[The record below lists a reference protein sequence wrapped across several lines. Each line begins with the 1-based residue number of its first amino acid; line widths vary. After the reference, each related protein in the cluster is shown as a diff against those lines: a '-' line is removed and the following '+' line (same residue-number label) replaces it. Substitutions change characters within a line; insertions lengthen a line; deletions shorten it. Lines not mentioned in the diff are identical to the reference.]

1 MGSEWARK
9 LSKDES
15 ILQSELQW
23 MRSDLSAQK
32 DSRDSKEEYETEL
45 LARLTTP
52 NPMYFSTYIA
62 SSFLNIQKIQTILQ

>member
-1 MGSEWARK
+1 
-9 LSKDES
+9 
-15 ILQSELQW
+15 
-23 MRSDLSAQK
+23 MRSNLSAQK

-52 NPMYFSTYIA
+52 NPMYFSTYFA